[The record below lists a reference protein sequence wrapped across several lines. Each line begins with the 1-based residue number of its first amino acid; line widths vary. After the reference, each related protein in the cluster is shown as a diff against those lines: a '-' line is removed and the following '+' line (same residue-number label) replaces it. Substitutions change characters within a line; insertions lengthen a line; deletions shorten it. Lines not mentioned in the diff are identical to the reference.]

1 MSTIRV
7 AGTDQRA
14 AENAMFEFE
23 NIDQTPGQ
31 IGSKIVAFTT
41 TKEKQGF
48 IDYIGVSNDSIEYLK
63 ERGINV
69 EVIKRT

>member
-7 AGTDQRA
+7 ANTDQRA

-23 NIDQTPGQ
+23 NIDRVPGQ
-31 IGSKIVAFTT
+31 IGSKIVEFTT
-41 TKEKQGF
+41 TQEKQGF
-48 IDYIGVSNDSIEYLK
+48 IDYIGVSNSSIEYLK
-63 ERGINV
+63 GKGINV

>member
-7 AGTDQRA
+7 ANTDQRA

-23 NIDQTPGQ
+23 NIDRVPGQ

-41 TKEKQGF
+41 TQEKQGF
-48 IDYIGVSNDSIEYLK
+48 IDYIGVSNTSIEYLK
-63 ERGINV
+63 GKGINV